1 MELLN
6 HLLSFAGATAI
17 SVAGLSQLPTLI
29 QLPPKN
35 FDPPL
40 SPARNYE
47 SVKPLQAAAT
57 IQPAAAPAE
66 VFTTGGQSAGKPK
79 IFKITVSVRRPEDL
93 KVQQGDLVQEGEII
107 ADRVEE
113 RNRLAAQKAQLELSL
128 AQINE
133 RQIIEPPGLI
143 EVPDMIAPPAP
154 NFEKEAAEIAVAQLE
169 LERAKRALELHRNAL
184 STEPI
189 KETNDLD
196 DANRLAE
203 AIGQKINGQ
212 ELKIEEI
219 GKLKDLPPSVLIHE
233 KLVMQKLQDELK
245 VAESDTNRKESALQ
259 QVKLDNISKTS
270 DLEAGV
276 KRAEGELALA
286 KSKLSESQQQ
296 AAMEGSRFSIEQAR
310 RAEEKN
316 QALAFHSR
324 HLSEVEQQKREK
336 DYQLAQITEKIQA
349 IEEKLNALSTVVAPY
364 TGTIRR
370 VKSLGQLNGDLSFEL
385 TLAVNSGSGNLKNAG
400 SSSEPTDS
408 GDGDDTT
415 TTPDDRNT
423 GQ

>member
-6 HLLSFAGATAI
+6 HLLSLTGAAVISFAGLT
-17 SVAGLSQLPTLI
+17 QLPTLI

-35 FDPPL
+35 FDPTPP
-40 SPARNYE
+40 PARNYE
-47 SVKPLQAAAT
+47 SVKPLQAEAST
-57 IQPAAAPAE
+57 QPAAAPVE

-128 AQINE
+128 GQISE
-133 RQIIEPPGLI
+133 RKIIEPPGLLA
-143 EVPDMIAPPAP
+143 VPEMLPLPAP
-154 NFEKEAAEIAVAQLE
+154 NFERETAEIAVAQLE
-169 LERAKRALELHRNAL
+169 IERAKRALELHRNAL

-219 GKLKDLPPSVLIHE
+219 GKLKELPPSVLIHE
-233 KLVMQKLQDELK
+233 KLVMKNLQDELK
-245 VAESDTNRKESALQ
+245 VAEADTSRKESALQ
-259 QVKLDNISKTS
+259 QVKLDNISKAQ

-276 KRAEGELALA
+276 KRAEGDLALA
-286 KSKLSESQQQ
+286 KSKLSEAQQQ
-296 AAMEGSRFSIEQAR
+296 AAMEGSRYSIEQAR

-324 HLSEVEQQKREK
+324 HLAEVQQQKRDR
-336 DYQLAQITEKIQA
+336 DYQLAQITEKIQNL
-349 IEEKLNALSTVVAPY
+349 EEKLDALAIVTAPY

-370 VKSLGQLNGDLSFEL
+370 VKSLGQNNGDISFEL
-385 TLAVNSGSGNLKNAG
+385 TLAVNSGSGNPKNAEP
-400 SSSEPTDS
+400 SSEPTSDRDEADTTRPP
-408 GDGDDTT
+408 GDGNAD
-415 TTPDDRNT
+415 
-423 GQ
+423 Q